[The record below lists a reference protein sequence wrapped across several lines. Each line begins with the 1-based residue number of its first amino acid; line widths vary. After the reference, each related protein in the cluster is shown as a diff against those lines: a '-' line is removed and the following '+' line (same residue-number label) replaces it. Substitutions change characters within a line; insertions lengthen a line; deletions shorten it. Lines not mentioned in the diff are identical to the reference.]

1 MIPSAKSYRRLLLC
15 LMATAALLACTPR
28 QDAPMP
34 ATVREIA
41 ALKDRLVPRDG
52 LLVQS
57 SEPVRSTSS
66 VKASWEIQTKSD
78 PATYFRWLKGELGP
92 SYHTTS
98 QTDSALSLGKEVVGD
113 LYTVTVTSHA
123 GVGGALVEVQV
134 VAMPD

>member
-1 MIPSAKSYRRLLLC
+1 MIPSARYRRLLLC
-15 LMATAALLACTPR
+15 FTVSVALLACTPR

-57 SEPVRSTSS
+57 TEPVRSTSS

-78 PATYFRWLKGELGP
+78 PATYFRWLEGELSP
-92 SYHTTS
+92 AYHTTS
-98 QTDSALSLGKEVVGD
+98 QTDSTLLLGKEIEGD
-113 LYTVTVTSHA
+113 SYIVTVTSHQ
-123 GVGGALVEVQV
+123 GVGGALVEVQL

>member
-1 MIPSAKSYRRLLLC
+1 
-15 LMATAALLACTPR
+15 
-28 QDAPMP
+28 MP

-57 SEPVRSTSS
+57 SGPVRSTSS

-78 PATYFRWLKGELGP
+78 PATYFRWLEGELSP
-92 SYHTTS
+92 AYHTTS
-98 QTDSALSLGKEVVGD
+98 QTDSTLSLGKEIEGD
-113 LYTVTVTSHA
+113 SYIVTVTSHQ
-123 GVGGALVEVQV
+123 GVGGALVEVQL

>member
-1 MIPSAKSYRRLLLC
+1 MIPTARHRKLLLS
-15 LMATAALLACTPR
+15 LLATAVLLACTPR
-28 QDAPMP
+28 QDAPVP
-34 ATVREIA
+34 ATVREID

-78 PATYFRWLKGELGP
+78 PATYFRWLKGEL
-92 SYHTTS
+92 SSAYHTTS
-98 QTDSALSLGKEVVGD
+98 QTDSTLSLGKEIEGD
-113 LYTVTVTSHA
+113 SYIVTVTSHQ
-123 GVGGALVEVQV
+123 GVGGALVEVRL